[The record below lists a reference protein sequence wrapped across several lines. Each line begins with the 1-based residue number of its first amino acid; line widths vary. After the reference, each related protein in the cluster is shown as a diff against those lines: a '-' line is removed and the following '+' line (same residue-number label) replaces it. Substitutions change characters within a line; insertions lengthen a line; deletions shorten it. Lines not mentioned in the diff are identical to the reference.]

1 MMDEVLDIL
10 TGLFLMIMG
19 IKLFKNPKIYSS
31 AYQYTWDTTGYNIPL
46 GLVLIGFGLYLIWST
61 YKKWRGNR

>member
-1 MMDEVLDIL
+1 MDELFTVLI
-10 TGLFLMIMG
+10 GLWLIIVG
-19 IKLFKNPKIYSS
+19 IKLFSNPKIYSS
-31 AYQYTWDTTGYNIPL
+31 VYQYTWDTNGYNIPV